1 MDPTL
6 NICDYN
12 VTMTTYKHPLLVV
25 KTTNQHPVMIGPSI
39 IHSSKTFESYFSL
52 SSNMVR
58 LESSLQNLKVFGTDG
73 EVNVYRS
80 MQASFSNAKHLLCFI
95 HAKDNIVKKCDSLG
109 IEPKIYNNEIFG
121 VKVGEIKIQG
131 LLYCTSK

>member
-12 VTMTTYKHPLLVV
+12 VTMATYKHPLLVA

-58 LESSLQNLKVFGTDG
+58 LEPSLQNFKVFGTDG
-73 EVNVYRS
+73 EY
-80 MQASFSNAKHLLCFI
+80 L
-95 HAKDNIVKKCDSLG
+95 
-109 IEPKIYNNEIFG
+109 
-121 VKVGEIKIQG
+121 
-131 LLYCTSK
+131 